1 MFSRP
6 APRGTKRVLASVMLA
21 VLCVAYVWPDHL
33 SAGRDVP
40 LDVLFHVGF
49 FAVCGV
55 GLAWAFAR
63 CRPLWAL
70 AALGLALEIVQ
81 WRIAGFARIEW
92 GDVASNEGGV
102 LVAWGVAWWGQR
114 RHAIS

>member
-1 MFSRP
+1 MAGAQMQTALNNP
-6 APRGTKRVLASVMLA
+6 LASPFTLGI
-21 VLCVAYVWPDHL
+21 
-33 SAGRDVP
+33 SAAASFG
-40 LDVLFHVGF
+40 
-49 FAVCGV
+49 
-55 GLAWAFAR
+55 
-63 CRPLWAL
+63 